1 MVTKNIK
8 KILLNKDRNKFIV
21 DIEDIESRIT
31 QNSSNLEIAKQEL
44 SNKCNEALSEAKAY
58 TDTEKAK
65 YLPLTGGTVTGLL
78 NCTASNATADVNN
91 KALTSYVADI
101 TGANAQLS
109 IIKGDG
115 TTSTATINNV
125 ANATNATNADNLGG
139 YPASDYVK
147 SVNSIAP
154 DEQGNVQLE
163 GLVKSVNG
171 INADANGN
179 VQLGSLDNSGAIT
192 GEIKWFA
199 FNTAPDGYLV
209 CNGANVSRT
218 TYADL
223 FAVIGTTFGEGDSS
237 TTFNLPDLRDRYII
251 GAGINALGAKIAEQL
266 PNITGT
272 CDLNIS
278 DNNINLNSSGALRGT
293 SGPYTRG
300 MGLNSS
306 LPYRPTN
313 LQIQFNATNSTTTYV
328 NNGHVYPLSL
338 ALLPCIKY

>member
-8 KILLNKDRNKFIV
+8 KILLNKDGNKFV
-21 DIEDIESRIT
+21 TDIEDIENKIT

-91 KALTSYVADI
+91 KELTSYVADI
-101 TGANAQLS
+101 MGANAQLS

-115 TTSTATINNV
+115 TTSVLSINNV
-125 ANATNATNADNLGG
+125 LKATNADNLGG

-171 INADANGN
+171 INADASGN
-179 VQLGSLDNSGAIT
+179 VQLGSLGNSGAIT

-199 FNTAPDGYLV
+199 FNTAPNGYLV
-209 CNGANVSRT
+209 CNGANVSRE

-223 FAVIGTTFGEGDSS
+223 FAVIGTTFGSGDGS
-237 TTFNLPDLRDRYII
+237 TTFALPNLIDKFAQ
-251 GAGINALGAKIAEQL
+251 GSTTVGTVKNAGL
-266 PNITGT
+266 PNITGG
-272 CDLNIS
+272 LGESSQRIS
-278 DNNINLNSSGALRGT
+278 GAFYGDNNWAYGVPSGDSKKSQYIG
-293 SGPYTRG
+293 
-300 MGLNSS
+300 
-306 LPYRPTN
+306 
-313 LQIQFNATNSTTTYV
+313 FNASRSSPIYGRSSTVQPPALT
-328 NNGHVYPLSL
+328 
-338 ALLPCIKY
+338 LLPCIKY